1 MAMVGMRG
9 ILAHEYGPVNM
20 VLIYR
25 TVKDDLPVLIQQ
37 VEAILSEQAPPA

>member
-1 MAMVGMRG
+1 MVGMRN
-9 ILAHEYGPVNM
+9 ILTHEYGRVNL

-37 VEAILSEQAPPA
+37 VEAILAEQAPPA